1 MINQLKNEKIE
12 VDKEI
17 ENKNVLFS
25 REFELNEIDSTKPF
39 NLENSPTN
47 ANSNTLFKNPT
58 FEFPKKNFPTQNKPI
73 LSNNLDTFLTKNT
86 NNNID
91 KDNTNNPKPKEI
103 DFDTKILLK
112 KNITNNNRQRSAW
125 RFIQETNQENY
136 LSAPLNSNLKPSGI
150 TNNSIFTF
158 DNKDFNNNNK
168 PQEKKNDDPV
178 IVKAEFQSRR
188 NNGDRG
194 LGKLFEKDSNMI
206 IGDSNY
212 DKKNNILF
220 GMESR
225 RGHNFSNNN
234 KNWVI

>member
-1 MINQLKNEKIE
+1 MKNEKIE

-25 REFELNEIDSTKPF
+25 REFDLNEIDSTKQL
-39 NLENSPTN
+39 NIENSPTN
-47 ANSNTLFKNPT
+47 SNSNPLFKNPT
-58 FEFPKKNFPTQNKPI
+58 FDFPKKNFPPQSKPI

-86 NNNID
+86 KNIEI
-91 KDNTNNPKPKEI
+91 DNANNPKPKEI

-125 RFIQETNQENY
+125 RFIQETNQDNY

-150 TNNSIFTF
+150 TNNNSIFTF
-158 DNKDFNNNNK
+158 DNKDFNNNSK
-168 PQEKKNDDPV
+168 PQEKKNEEPV

-188 NNGDRG
+188 NNDRG

-206 IGDSNY
+206 IGDSGY

-220 GMESR
+220 RMESR